1 MSEYITHI
9 AVQEDIRRLALHADD
24 ICAAFKTCMQ
34 ESPDAMRMG
43 SASRGNSTFIV
54 QNIHHFR
61 DVWEGRKPEDRLEDQ
76 LAYTLGWIT
85 HRAADRYFKPR
96 YGIYDKNP
104 ENLHPVDIRIY
115 HDVVTYN
122 KVYDNGK
129 NEPFSAGFAEEDMQ
143 SHPAA
148 AQIDVT
154 EAEAIFGPLYQA
166 DFLALQS
173 FEMAKNGQEFMNR
186 INDQF
191 ATFTVDFNRLIHL
204 VNDPDPEDMQQ
215 MITAPNFYDEEDMI
229 VKMARNL
236 QQGKSVEGM
245 SMTEALATEEQS
257 QYAQTLSKAYNWIA
271 EASKYFEYQSDKDME
286 GMYGAFNINDDQKIE
301 RY

>member
-9 AVQEDIRRLALHADD
+9 AVQEDTQRLALHADE
-24 ICAAFKTCMQ
+24 ICEAFKTCMR

-43 SASRGNSTFIV
+43 SASRGNSTFII

-61 DVWEGRKPEDRLEDQ
+61 DLWKERKPEDRLEDQ

-96 YGIYDKNP
+96 YGIFDKNP

-115 HDVVTYN
+115 HDVVMYD
-122 KVYDNGK
+122 KVYGNGK
-129 NEPFSAGFAEEDMQ
+129 NSPFSAGFAEENMQ

-148 AQIDVT
+148 NQINVT
-154 EAEAIFGPLYQA
+154 QAEAIFGPLYQA

-173 FEMAKNGQEFMNR
+173 FDGVKSGKEFMNR
-186 INDQF
+186 MESQF
-191 ATFTVDFNRLIHL
+191 ATFTVDFKRL
-204 VNDPDPEDMQQ
+204 VNLVNNPVLEDMQQ
-215 MITAPNFYDEEDMI
+215 MIIAPNFYNDQDPI
-229 VKMARNL
+229 IKIARNIQL
-236 QQGKSVEGM
+236 GESVEGM
-245 SMTEALATEEQS
+245 SMAEALNTEGQS
-257 QYAQTLSKAYNWIA
+257 QYAQTLSKAFNWIA

-286 GMYGAFNINDDQKIE
+286 GMYDAFNINDDQKIE

>member
-9 AVQEDIRRLALHADD
+9 AVQEDTRRLALHDAD
-24 ICAAFKTCMQ
+24 ICEAFKTCMK

-61 DVWEGRKPEDRLEDQ
+61 DVWDGRKPEDRLEDQ
-76 LAYTLGWIT
+76 LAFTLGWIT

-96 YGIYDKNP
+96 YGIFDKNP

-115 HDVVTYN
+115 HDVVAYD
-122 KVYDNGK
+122 KVYDHGK
-129 NEPFSAGFAEEDMQ
+129 NEPFSAGFAEESMR

-148 AQIDVT
+148 GQINVT
-154 EAEAIFGPLYQA
+154 QAEAIFGPLYQA

-173 FEMAKNGQEFMNR
+173 FDQATNGQEFMDR
-186 INDQF
+186 VNDQF
-191 ATFTVDFNRLIHL
+191 ATFTVDFNRLIKL

-215 MITAPNFYDEEDMI
+215 MIVAPNFYNEEDTI
-229 VKMARNL
+229 VKIARHI
-236 QQGKSVEGM
+236 QRGEPVEGM
-245 SMTEALATEEQS
+245 SIPEALNTEGQS
-257 QYAQTLSKAYNWIA
+257 QYAQTLSKSFHWIA
-271 EASKYFEYQSDKDME
+271 EASQYFEKQSDKDLD
-286 GMYGAFNINDDQKIE
+286 GLYDTFSIDDSQKIE

>member
-9 AVQEDIRRLALHADD
+9 AVQEDTRRLALHADD
-24 ICAAFKTCMQ
+24 ICAAFKTCMK

-61 DVWEGRKPEDRLEDQ
+61 DVWEARKPEDRLEDQ

-96 YGIYDKNP
+96 YGIFDKNP

-115 HDVVTYN
+115 HDVVAYD
-122 KVYDNGK
+122 KVYDKGK
-129 NEPFSAGFAEEDMQ
+129 NEPFSAGFAEEDMR

-148 AQIDVT
+148 AQINVKQ
-154 EAEAIFGPLYQA
+154 AEAIFGPLYQA

-173 FEMAKNGQEFMNR
+173 FDQVTSGQEFMDR
-186 INDQF
+186 VNDQF
-191 ATFTVDFNRLIHL
+191 ATFTVDFNRLINL
-204 VNDPDPEDMQQ
+204 VNDPNPEDMQQ
-215 MITAPNFYDEEDMI
+215 MIIAPNFYNEEDMI
-229 VKMARNL
+229 VRMARNI
-236 QQGKSVEGM
+236 QRGESVVDM
-245 SMTEALATEEQS
+245 SMTEALETEAQS
-257 QYAQTLSKAYNWIA
+257 QYAQTLSKAFNWIA
-271 EASKYFEYQSDKDME
+271 EASKYFERRSDKDID
-286 GMYGAFNINDDQKIE
+286 GMYDVFNINDDQKIE